1 MAYGVVVL
9 DKVHAMNIDAL
20 NRTAKSGALI
30 ENGMVFALS
39 GKEAGAGETEMWTVV
54 QPATGANLTHLW
66 MAYSPE
72 IVDTNAQ
79 YRGLDPDPRNFAHAI
94 GDPISCFKPQI
105 GDLITLTDD
114 VITGTKSTNGFVVA
128 TNGDYQLNWGASAVS
143 GLSLKLLGTT
153 YISIGLGS
161 IGTQR
166 VTAYQFEVVAIA

>member
-9 DKVHAMNIDAL
+9 DKVQAMNVDAL
-20 NRTAKSGALI
+20 NRSAKSSALI
-30 ENGMVFALS
+30 ENGMVFALLAKES
-39 GKEAGAGETEMWTVV
+39 GEGETELWTAV

-72 IVDTNAQ
+72 LVDTNAQ

-105 GDLITLTDD
+105 GDIITLTDD
-114 VITGTKSTNGFVVA
+114 ALTGTKGGNTYVVA
-128 TNGDYQLNWGASAVS
+128 TNADYQLNWGASAVS

-166 VTAYQFEVVAIA
+166 VTAYHFAVEAIA

>member
-9 DKVHAMNIDAL
+9 DKVQAMNIDAL
-20 NRTAKSGALI
+20 NRTAKSSALI

-39 GKEAGAGETEMWTVV
+39 GKETGEGETEMWTAV

-105 GDLITLTDD
+105 GDIITLTDD
-114 VITGTKSTNGFVVA
+114 VITGTKSTNTFVVA
-128 TNGDYQLNWGASAVS
+128 TNADYQLNWGASAVS